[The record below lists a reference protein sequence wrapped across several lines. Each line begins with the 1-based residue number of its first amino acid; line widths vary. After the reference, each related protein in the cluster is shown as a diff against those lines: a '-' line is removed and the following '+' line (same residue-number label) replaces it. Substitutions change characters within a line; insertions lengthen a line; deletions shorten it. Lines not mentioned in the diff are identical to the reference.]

1 MAPELSVVLFERDG
15 WEFTDWNA
23 WAAAALA
30 DGLAFVTPTS
40 WHGRSAGRLAFLH
53 PQTDVDAVVEL
64 LRRAQGDGCH
74 RIRWNRRPVVMR

>member
-40 WHGRSAGRLAFLH
+40 WQGRSAGRLALLH
-53 PQTDVDAVVEL
+53 PQTHVDTVVEL
-64 LRRAQGDGCH
+64 LRRAH
-74 RIRWNRRPVVMR
+74 E